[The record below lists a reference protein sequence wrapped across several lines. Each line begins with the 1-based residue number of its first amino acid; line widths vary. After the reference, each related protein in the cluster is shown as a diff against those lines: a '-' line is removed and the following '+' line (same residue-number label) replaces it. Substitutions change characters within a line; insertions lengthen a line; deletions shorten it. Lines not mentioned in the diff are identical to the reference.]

1 MKNAQSNSESKR
13 FVATA
18 AAGLIQDGMT
28 IGMGTGSTIALLI
41 EELARRIRDEGIKV
55 VAVPTSFQSRIS
67 CLKLG
72 IAVRDMQDTASVDL
86 AIDGADEVDPGL
98 NLIKGGGGSHTLEKI
113 VARMAKEFV
122 VTVDE
127 SKLVD
132 RLGTGF
138 AVPIEV
144 LSSARSYVERAVR
157 ELGGEPLLRMALRK
171 DGPVVTDN
179 GQLIYDTRFPATA
192 DLRAIDRLLHEIPG
206 IIETGLF
213 FDTARK
219 VLVGCGAPGNLSLRT
234 LRKA

>member
-41 EELARRIRDEGIKV
+41 EELARRVRDEGIQV

-86 AIDGADEVDPGL
+86 AIDGADEVDPEL

-113 VARMAKEFV
+113 VARMAGEFV

-127 SKLVD
+127 SKLVQ
-132 RLGTGF
+132 RLGTSF

-144 LSSARSYVERAVR
+144 LSSARSYVERAVC
-157 ELGGEPLLRMALRK
+157 ELGGEPVLRMALRK

-213 FDTARK
+213 FDTASK

-234 LRKA
+234 LTKT